1 VGDAVSQ
8 RSDAVGATGE
18 LPLLGRA
25 HELADLDT
33 MLAEASAGRGGLVL
47 LTGEPGIGK
56 TRLATALGEHAAAEG
71 HRVAWAR
78 GWDGGGAPA
87 FWPWVQVV
95 RAVAADREDDDALR
109 TELGAGARWVAQ
121 LAPELRERL
130 DLPEAGDLESEQA
143 RFALFDAVT
152 VFLRNAAARQPLV
165 VLLDDLHTA
174 DLPSL
179 LMLAFMARAL
189 SETRVLV
196 ITTHHEAGPRRGTEV
211 EAVFGEL
218 TRFGL
223 RVDLGGLEDD
233 DLRALVIHRSG
244 ADPSEELVQSLHTL
258 TEGNP
263 FYSDEVVRLLV
274 AQGRIDQPLGERL
287 PLPDGVR
294 DAIRRRLLPLRAEV
308 LEALQV
314 AAVEGRD
321 FELATLERAA
331 GINRADLL
339 ERLDEALA
347 VQLLEEAPGP
357 AGSFRFAHGLI
368 RETLYGDLTATR
380 RARLHAAVGEALERT
395 TASEAELAH
404 HFVEAASVGDPA
416 KALEH
421 AHRAGNEALAA
432 LAYERA
438 ADLFDAALGAL
449 DLLPERDERRR
460 GELLLSRGQAQMQ
473 AGGDAARSTLL
484 AAIELARRMG
494 DSELLARAALSLGGY
509 GLSPGMVDDD
519 VVAVL
524 EEALEGLSPDGSAL
538 RARLLVRL
546 AVALYY
552 SDTAPRREELV
563 QEALGIARG
572 LDDPPT
578 LAYVLDQGQIAT
590 NGPDT
595 TERGLAWALELF
607 ALADT
612 AGDPEIGV
620 RARSSQIDLLL
631 ELDDV
636 AGADMAI
643 EALAR
648 IATDSRDPRA
658 RAYIPLHRARRAM
671 ISGRLD
677 DTEQLI
683 HEGIQLGWSLQ
694 DSTVPILAG
703 AQLFW
708 LRLGQGRVRELED
721 AVRQFADQLPAMPAW
736 RVALAILYLH
746 TGRPAEARR
755 EYDRLAERNFATIP
769 RDNVWSMAIG
779 MLAELSETFRDA
791 DRAVVLEELLTPL
804 DGRNVITP
812 TGIFAGPVKRYLALT
827 AAARG
832 DQDTALVRLAEA
844 REACERIGYKP
855 MLAVIDVDEAR
866 MLARRNG
873 PNDVARARELLQ
885 RGLDRAEEVG
895 VPRLD
900 ERLARAAAL
909 LPAQDDTPAPAE
921 PAEAAEEANAV
932 LAREGDVWRL
942 DYEGRVLRVRDAK
955 GMRHLALLLANPGV
969 EFHAVDVATAAEG
982 GAAAGAERAE
992 GLAVQAGTGDAGP
1005 ALDSQAKAEYRTRLE
1020 DLRAEIEEAEAFNDP
1035 ERVARARE
1043 EMDFIAHEL
1052 SAAVGLGGRDRR
1064 AASASERARVNVT
1077 RALRR
1082 EIRRIADEDARLG
1095 RELET
1100 TIRTGTFCAY
1110 EPDPRRPVAWDV
1122 DGA

>member
-1 VGDAVSQ
+1 VGDAVTQ

-25 HELADLDT
+25 GELADLRGA
-33 MLAEASAGRGGLVL
+33 LEESAAGRGGLVM

-56 TRLATALGEHAAAEG
+56 TRLATAVSELAGADG
-71 HRVAWAR
+71 HLVAWAR

-87 FWPWVQVV
+87 FWPWVQIV
-95 RAVAADREDDDALR
+95 RAVAADRDDAELR
-109 TELGAGARWVAQ
+109 TELAAGARWVAQ

-130 DLPEAGDLESEQA
+130 DLREAGDLESEQA

-152 VFLRNAAARQPLV
+152 VFLRNAAAREPLV

-179 LMLAFMARAL
+179 LLLAFLARAVG
-189 SETRVLV
+189 ETRVLV
-196 ITTHHEAGPRRGTEV
+196 VTTHHEAGPRRGAEV

-218 TRFGL
+218 TRFGR

-244 ADPSEELVQSLHTL
+244 ADPSAELVHSLQAL

-274 AQGRIDQPLGERL
+274 AQGRLDRPLGERL

-294 DAIRRRLLPLRAEV
+294 DAIRRRLLPLRPEV
-308 LEALQV
+308 HEALEV

-321 FELATLERAA
+321 FDLTTLERVA
-331 GINRADLL
+331 GVARAELL
-339 ERLDEALA
+339 ERLDDALA
-347 VQLLEEAPGP
+347 VQLVEEAPGP

-380 RARLHAAVGEALERT
+380 RARLHAAVGDALERT
-395 TASEAELAH
+395 AASEAELAH
-404 HFVEAASVGDPA
+404 HFVEAASVADPG
-416 KALEH
+416 KALDH
-421 AHRAGNEALAA
+421 AERAGHEALAA

-438 ADLFDAALGAL
+438 ADLFVAALAAL
-449 DLLPERDERRR
+449 DMLAEPDDRRR
-460 GELLLSRGQAQMQ
+460 GELLLLRGQAQMQ
-473 AGGDAARSTLL
+473 AGGDAARETLL
-484 AAIELARRMG
+484 SAIDLARRVI
-494 DSELLARAALSLGGY
+494 DADLLARAALSLGGF

-519 VVAVL
+519 LVAVL
-524 EEALEGLSPDGSAL
+524 EEALEGISPDGGAL

-552 SDTAPRREELV
+552 SDVAPRREALV

-572 LDDPPT
+572 LHDPPT
-578 LAYVLDQGQIAT
+578 LAYVLDQGHIAT

-595 TERGLAWALELF
+595 AERGLAWALELF
-607 ALADT
+607 ALADV
-612 AGDPEIGV
+612 AGDPELAV
-620 RARSSQIDLLL
+620 RARSWQIDLLL

-643 EALAR
+643 EALDR

-683 HEGIQLGWSLQ
+683 HEGIALGWSLQ

-736 RVALAILYLH
+736 RVALATLYLH
-746 TGRPAEARR
+746 TGRAAQSRR
-755 EYDRLAERNFATIP
+755 EYDRLAERDFATIP
-769 RDNVWSMAIG
+769 RDNVWSVAIAL
-779 MLAELSETFRDA
+779 LAELSEAFRDA
-791 DRAVVLEELLTPL
+791 ERSRVLEDLLAPL
-804 DGRNVITP
+804 ADRNVVTP
-812 TGIFAGPVKRYLALT
+812 TGIFAGPVIRYLALT
-827 AAARG
+827 ADARG
-832 DQDTALVRLAEA
+832 DQDTALERLAQA
-844 REACERIGYKP
+844 RERCERMGYMP

-873 PNDVARARELLQ
+873 PGDVDHARSLMQSA
-885 RGLDRAEEVG
+885 LDRAEAVG
-895 VPRLD
+895 VPRMD

-909 LPAQDDTPAPAE
+909 LPPLDDTPSTPEPSSGPAT
-921 PAEAAEEANAV
+921 AV

-942 DYEGRVLRVRDAK
+942 DYEGRVLRVREAK

-982 GAAAGAERAE
+982 GAAPGATEIE
-992 GLAVQAGTGDAGP
+992 GLAVRAGTGDAGP
-1005 ALDSQAKAEYRTRLE
+1005 ALDSQAKAEYRSRLE

-1035 ERVARARE
+1035 ERGARARE
-1043 EMDFIAHEL
+1043 EMQFIAQEL
-1052 SAAVGLGGRDRR
+1052 SAAVGLGGRDRKV
-1064 AASASERARVNVT
+1064 ASAAERARVNVT

-1082 EIRRIADEDARLG
+1082 EIRRIGEEDARLG

-1100 TIRTGTFCAY
+1100 TVRTGTFCVY
-1110 EPDPRRPVAWDV
+1110 EPDPRRPVTWQVDV
-1122 DGA
+1122 G

>member
-1 VGDAVSQ
+1 
-8 RSDAVGATGE
+8 
-18 LPLLGRA
+18 
-25 HELADLDT
+25 
-33 MLAEASAGRGGLVL
+33 
-47 LTGEPGIGK
+47 
-56 TRLATALGEHAAAEG
+56 
-71 HRVAWAR
+71 
-78 GWDGGGAPA
+78 
-87 FWPWVQVV
+87 
-95 RAVAADREDDDALR
+95 
-109 TELGAGARWVAQ
+109 
-121 LAPELRERL
+121 
-130 DLPEAGDLESEQA
+130 
-143 RFALFDAVT
+143 
-152 VFLRNAAARQPLV
+152 
-165 VLLDDLHTA
+165 
-174 DLPSL
+174 
-179 LMLAFMARAL
+179 
-189 SETRVLV
+189 
-196 ITTHHEAGPRRGTEV
+196 
-211 EAVFGEL
+211 
-218 TRFGL
+218 
-223 RVDLGGLEDD
+223 
-233 DLRALVIHRSG
+233 
-244 ADPSEELVQSLHTL
+244 
-258 TEGNP
+258 
-263 FYSDEVVRLLV
+263 
-274 AQGRIDQPLGERL
+274 
-287 PLPDGVR
+287 
-294 DAIRRRLLPLRAEV
+294 
-308 LEALQV
+308 
-314 AAVEGRD
+314 
-321 FELATLERAA
+321 
-331 GINRADLL
+331 
-339 ERLDEALA
+339 
-347 VQLLEEAPGP
+347 
-357 AGSFRFAHGLI
+357 
-368 RETLYGDLTATR
+368 
-380 RARLHAAVGEALERT
+380 
-395 TASEAELAH
+395 
-404 HFVEAASVGDPA
+404 
-416 KALEH
+416 
-421 AHRAGNEALAA
+421 
-432 LAYERA
+432 
-438 ADLFDAALGAL
+438 
-449 DLLPERDERRR
+449 
-460 GELLLSRGQAQMQ
+460 MQ

-494 DSELLARAALSLGGY
+494 DTELLARAALSLGGY

-524 EEALEGLSPDGSAL
+524 EEALEGLSPDGGAL

-546 AVALYY
+546 GVALYY
-552 SDTAPRREELV
+552 SDAAPRREELV

-607 ALADT
+607 SLADT

-631 ELDDV
+631 ELDDI

-779 MLAELSETFRDA
+779 MLAELSETFRDV
-791 DRAVVLEELLTPL
+791 DRAILLEELLTPL

-844 REACERIGYKP
+844 RKACERMGYKP

-866 MLARRNG
+866 MLARRKQPG
-873 PNDVARARELLQ
+873 DVERARELLQ
-885 RGLDRAEEVG
+885 RGLERAEEVG
-895 VPRLD
+895 VPRMD

-909 LPAQDDTPAPAE
+909 LPTPDGAPAPAE
-921 PAEAAEEANAV
+921 PAHGPLTAV

-982 GAAAGAERAE
+982 GAAPGAKSAE
-992 GLAVQAGTGDAGP
+992 GLAVRAGTGDAGP
-1005 ALDSQAKAEYRTRLE
+1005 ALDSQAKAEYRSRLE
-1020 DLRAEIEEAEAFNDP
+1020 DLRAEIEEADAFNDP
-1035 ERVARARE
+1035 ERGARARE
-1043 EMDFIAHEL
+1043 EMEFIAHEL
-1052 SAAVGLGGRDRR
+1052 SAAVGLGGRDRKV
-1064 AASASERARVNVT
+1064 ASAAERARVNVT

-1082 EIRRIADEDARLG
+1082 DIRRIADEDPGLG

-1100 TIRTGTFCAY
+1100 TVRTGTFCAY

-1122 DGA
+1122 DAG

>member
-18 LPLLGRA
+18 LPLLGRTR
-25 HELADLDT
+25 ELADLDAT
-33 MLAEASAGRGGLVL
+33 LEETATGHGGLVL

-56 TRLATALGEHAAAEG
+56 TRLATALGERAAADG
-71 HRVAWAR
+71 HRIAWAR

-95 RAVAADREDDDALR
+95 RALAADRDDDALR
-109 TELGAGARWVAQ
+109 AELGAGARWVAQ

-152 VFLRNAAARQPLV
+152 VFLRNTAAREPLV

-179 LMLAFMARAL
+179 LLLAFLARAL

-196 ITTHHEAGPRRGTEV
+196 ITTHHEAGPRRGPEV

-218 TRFGL
+218 TRFGV
-223 RVDLGGLEDD
+223 RFDLGGLEDD

-244 ADPSEELVQSLHTL
+244 ADPSEELVRTLHEL

-274 AQGRIDQPLGERL
+274 AQGRIDQPLGERA

-294 DAIRRRLLPLRAEV
+294 DAIRKRLLPLRAEV
-308 LEALQV
+308 REALEV

-321 FELATLERAA
+321 FHITTVERAA
-331 GINRADLL
+331 GIDRADLL

-395 TASEAELAH
+395 AATEAELAH
-404 HFVEAASVGDPA
+404 HFVEAAPAGDPT
-416 KALEH
+416 KALDH
-421 AHRAGNEALAA
+421 AHRAGLEALAA

-438 ADLFDAALGAL
+438 ADLFDSALSAL
-449 DLLPERDERRR
+449 DLLPEPDEPRR
-460 GELLLSRGQAQMQ
+460 GELLLLRGQAQMQ
-473 AGGDAARSTLL
+473 SGGDAARSTLL
-484 AAIELARRMG
+484 AAIELARRVG
-494 DSELLARAALSLGGY
+494 DADLLGRAALSLGGF

-519 VVAVL
+519 LVAVL
-524 EEALEGLSPDGSAL
+524 EEALHGLPPDGSAL

-552 SDTAPRREELV
+552 SDQAQRRENLV
-563 QEALGIARG
+563 QEALSIARG

-578 LAYVLDQGQIAT
+578 LAYVLDQGHIAT

-595 TERGLAWALELF
+595 TERGLAWAQELF
-607 ALADT
+607 ALADA
-612 AGDPEIGV
+612 AGDPELSV
-620 RARSSQIDLLL
+620 RARSWQIDLLL
-631 ELDDV
+631 ELDDLS
-636 AGADMAI
+636 GADMAI
-643 EALAR
+643 EALDR

-671 ISGRLD
+671 IAGQLD
-677 DTEQLI
+677 DTEVLI

-708 LRLGQGRVRELED
+708 LRMGQGRLREIED

-736 RVALAILYLH
+736 RVALATLYMH

-755 EYDRLAERNFATIP
+755 EYDRLAQSDFATIP
-769 RDNVWSMAIG
+769 RDNVWSISIA

-791 DRAVVLEELLTPL
+791 ERSILLEELLAPL
-804 DGRNVITP
+804 DGRNVVTP
-812 TGIFAGPVKRYLALT
+812 TGIFAGPVRRYLALT

-832 DQDTALVRLAEA
+832 DQDAALARLVEA
-844 REACERIGYKP
+844 RVACERMGYKP
-855 MLAVIDVDEAR
+855 MLAVLDVDEAR
-866 MLARRNG
+866 MLARRDQPG
-873 PNDVARARELLQ
+873 DVDKARELLQ
-885 RGLDRAEEVG
+885 RGLLRAEEVG

-900 ERLARAAAL
+900 ERLARAAAM
-909 LPAQDDTPAPAE
+909 LPEPDGAAAAAE
-921 PAEAAEEANAV
+921 PAQGPGSAV

-982 GAAAGAERAE
+982 GAAPGAEAAE
-992 GLAVQAGTGDAGP
+992 GLAVRAGTGDAGP
-1005 ALDSQAKAEYRTRLE
+1005 ALDSQAKAEYRSRLE
-1020 DLRAEIEEAEAFNDP
+1020 DLRAEIEEAESFNDP
-1035 ERVARARE
+1035 ERAAHARE

-1064 AASASERARVNVT
+1064 AASAAERARVNVT

-1082 EIRRIADEDARLG
+1082 EIRRIADEDAGLG

-1100 TIRTGTFCAY
+1100 TVRTGTFCAY
-1110 EPDPRRPVAWDV
+1110 EPDPRRPVAWEV
-1122 DGA
+1122 DAG